1 MKRVLAKKVSGAAR
15 SWSRPIF
22 HCQPR
27 SRRAPELLLLVEE
40 NDGRP
45 EIGRMRACVS
55 IVLLAVPLSPSL
67 SLLAE
72 QSRRFQVLPPA
83 LARACHLLPRQAG
96 WLLTR
101 LNETYISTP
110 LAVTF
115 CSSTSTLQQSADDT
129 VLERNPLFTSSSST
143 SYKPHS
149 FPSDRVHPST
159 SSLDWQLSMDKTS
172 SPPPPHPLHP

>member
-1 MKRVLAKKVSGAAR
+1 MHIENEVIRLMKRVLAKKVSGAAR

-55 IVLLAVPLSPSL
+55 IVLLAVPLSLSLSL

-110 LAVTF
+110 PCRNILFQYFYTAAV
-115 CSSTSTLQQSADDT
+115 S
-129 VLERNPLFTSSSST
+129 R
-143 SYKPHS
+143 
-149 FPSDRVHPST
+149 
-159 SSLDWQLSMDKTS
+159 
-172 SPPPPHPLHP
+172 